1 MMNTFN
7 GLCYVDIRMSYQHTK
22 IIIFLTPVRA
32 DSNYQTKQ
40 RGQNKHPNSPIIPLT
55 ACLTSFIF
63 QQYNIG
69 FNVELK

>member
-1 MMNTFN
+1 MA
-7 GLCYVDIRMSYQHTK
+7 LCYVDIRVSWQQTK
-22 IIIFLTPVRA
+22 IISIFVTPVRA
-32 DSNYQTKQ
+32 DSNYETKQ

-69 FNVELK
+69 FNVEFR